1 MNRSEIAWLQRIEGD
16 LLADKI
22 ALAKITTRLEDVAT
36 ALSKIASRLEEIK
49 YIKEVPTN
57 NLRR

>member
-1 MNRSEIAWLQRIEGD
+1 MDRNEIAWLEKIESEIHD
-16 LLADKI
+16 DKI
-22 ALAKITTRLEDVAT
+22 ALAKTATQLENVAT

-49 YIKEVPTN
+49 YEKKISTS